1 MKHVLVIR
9 LSAFGDVAL
18 MAPVVQSVAAANA
31 DVQFTV
37 AAPPMLQPLFEG
49 LPNVRFLGV
58 KKKQSS
64 RDIYRQL
71 RSVGAD
77 SVADLHQINRVGWAL
92 LLLRLDAL
100 LHLHPLKVRRI
111 HKGRLSRWLFLA
123 HLRRRPR
130 RSQIQRYADVFRRLG
145 LSPKTSAGESAH
157 WLQNPLREDP
167 NPLRED
173 PSVGIAPFAQHRGKI
188 WPIENTARLALML
201 AEEGYRV
208 LLFGSPDEA
217 PQLETIA
224 DRHPLIQSLAGKQTF
239 AEELKIM
246 QSLTVMVS
254 MDSSNMHFA
263 SLMGVPV
270 VSIWG
275 ATHPD
280 FGFYGFRQDRSNAL
294 CADLPCQP
302 CSAYG
307 NLHCRYGD
315 YRCLL
320 AITPKAVFDK
330 IKRLTR

>member
-1 MKHVLVIR
+1 MQHVLIIR

-18 MAPVVQSVAAANA
+18 MAPVVQAVAAANS
-31 DVQFTV
+31 DTLFTV

-49 LPNVRFLGV
+49 QPNIRFLGV
-58 KKKQSS
+58 KKKQSA

-71 RSVGAD
+71 KTVGAD
-77 SVADLHQINRVGWAL
+77 AVADLHQVNRVGWAL
-92 LLLRLDAL
+92 LLLRFDAL
-100 LHLHPLKVRRI
+100 FHLHPLKMRRI
-111 HKGRLSRWLFLA
+111 HKGRISRWLYLA

-130 RSQIQRYADVFRRLG
+130 RPQYLRYADVFRRLG
-145 LSPKTSAGESAH
+145 LAIDPSSLNSNPITLNAN
-157 WLQNPLREDP
+157 QNPP
-167 NPLRED
+167 AI
-173 PSVGIAPFAQHRGKI
+173 GIAPFAQHRGKI
-188 WPIENTARLALML
+188 WPIENTSRLARLL
-201 AEEGYRV
+201 ADEGCQV
-208 LLFGSPDEA
+208 LLFGSRDEA
-217 PQLETIA
+217 PQLEAIA
-224 DRHPLIQSLAGKQTF
+224 AQHPSILSLAGKQTF
-239 AEELKIM
+239 TEELKIM
-246 QSLTVMVS
+246 QTLTLMVS

-263 SLMGVPV
+263 SVMGTPV

-320 AITPKAVFDK
+320 AVTPDLVLDK
-330 IKRLTR
+330 IKQLLPHA